1 MAADNTNLTPIAFGG
16 TNSMSTPK
24 ALNSTAIFDSDAVTF
39 SADATDCY
47 LQEKVDNQGTPG
59 SGDVVD
65 VYLRVSLDGGTTY
78 DTDEHMSW
86 VMRLDTYPT
95 NTPGEDPATQSRL
108 VDVRGIPGAKFAFKA
123 AQGSTRTINVSAQI
137 NELTVA

>member
-47 LQEKVDNQGTPG
+47 LQVKVDNQGTPG

-95 NTPGEDPATQSRL
+95 NTPGEDPANRTSRL
-108 VDVRGIPGAKFAFKA
+108 RTAAKAFKSGVSCPIA
-123 AQGSTRTINVSAQI
+123 ASRNIGVRARVITHRPQ
-137 NELTVA
+137 